1 MMQVGII
8 GATGYTG
15 SELVRILLRHPDV
28 EIAAI
33 TSESKAGSRFSDIH
47 PQFDGL
53 CDIELIKL
61 ERIDDFAL
69 DVVFLA
75 LPHGI
80 SMNFVANNQNKNY
93 KIIDLSG
100 DFRLSTPDVYKE
112 WYKKDH
118 VYPDGFRKAVFGLPE
133 IYREQIKGSRLIANP
148 GCYPTASI
156 LATAPLVKYGLV
168 DTSNIIID
176 AKSGITGAG
185 VKASET
191 THFAN
196 VNDNFKAYGVT
207 THRHSIEILEQLG
220 YLSESDVSLL
230 FTPHLLPIDRGI
242 LSTVYLKPKTGL
254 TQESIDKAYANMY
267 DNDLFIR
274 YRGSP
279 PSVKQVRG
287 SNFCDVFAKLDPRT
301 NTIIAMGVIDNLIKG
316 AAGQAVQNMN
326 IAFGIE
332 ENIGLKTNPL
342 QP

>member
-1 MMQVGII
+1 MQVGII

-15 SELVRILLRHPDV
+15 SELVRILLGHPEV

-33 TSESKAGSRFSDIH
+33 TSESKAGSRFSEIH
-47 PQFDGL
+47 PQFEGI

-61 ERIDDFAL
+61 ESINDFVL
-69 DVVFLA
+69 EVVFLA
-75 LPHGI
+75 LPHGV
-80 SMNFVANNQNKNY
+80 SMDFVASNANKNY

-100 DFRLSTPDVYKE
+100 DFRLSTPEVYRE

-118 VYPDGFRKAVFGLPE
+118 VYPDGFSEAVFGLPE
-133 IYREQIKGSRLIANP
+133 IHREQIKGTKLIANP

-156 LATAPLVKYGLV
+156 LATAPLVKHELV
-168 DTSNIIID
+168 ETSNIIID

-185 VKASET
+185 VKASDT

-207 THRHSIEILEQLG
+207 THRHSIEIQEQLSHLG
-220 YLSESDVSLL
+220 EIDISLL

-242 LSTVYLKPKTGL
+242 LSSVYLKPKNGV
-254 TQESIDKAYANMY
+254 TQDNIDKAYADMY
-267 DNDLFIR
+267 ENEFFVR
-274 YRGSP
+274 YRSSP

-287 SNFCDVFAKLDPRT
+287 SNFCDVFAKLDDRT
-301 NTIIAMGVIDNLIKG
+301 NSIIAMGVIDNLVKG

-326 IAFGIE
+326 IVFGFE
-332 ENIGLKTNPL
+332 EKTGLETNPL